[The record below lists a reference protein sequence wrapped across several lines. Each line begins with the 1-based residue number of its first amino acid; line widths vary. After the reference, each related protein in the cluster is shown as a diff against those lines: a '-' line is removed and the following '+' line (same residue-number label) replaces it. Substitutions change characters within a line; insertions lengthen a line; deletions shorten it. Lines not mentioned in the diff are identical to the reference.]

1 VSPSA
6 SDDDIAPWNVVSS
19 VTVIGVCDESTGASL
34 TGETV
39 MDTSPVSDNIPSD
52 SVYSNDA
59 VPAKFVFGVNVMDP
73 DDSETTPLTGFD
85 TAVTDSVFAG
95 TSESESFDSNVDD
108 SITTEVSSGV
118 DTLSSTANG
127 GLLISFTVTV
137 IVSESN
143 NIPSD
148 TVTSNVAV
156 V

>member
-1 VSPSA
+1 M
-6 SDDDIAPWNVVSS
+6 SS
-19 VTVIGVCDESTGASL
+19 VTVTGVGEDMVGESL

-39 MDTSPVSDNIPSD
+39 TVTSPVSDNIPSD

-73 DDSETTPLTGFD
+73 DDSETAPLIEFD

-127 GLLISFTVTV
+127 ALLISFTVTV
-137 IVSESN
+137 IVSESDN
-143 NIPSD
+143 VPSD